1 MSSKAIYEGDGK
13 RLLGQNLKND
23 RFAPPLYVNI
33 DEESNLDEIYNAN
46 KWLGEKVLCE
56 ILITENKQ
64 KNKVSASDT

>member
-33 DEESNLDEIYNAN
+33 DEESDLDEIYNAS
-46 KWLGEKVLCE
+46 KWLGEKVFCE
-56 ILITENKQ
+56 N
-64 KNKVSASDT
+64 